1 MTNRASY
8 FPEDIPEASPSR
20 KDFIS
25 QALGAASKKPHDWD
39 TAAIVAAAISGG
51 MHLVGVHDVAETP
64 LVARVT
70 DAVAS
75 AALRPVGPPS
85 K

>member
-25 QALGAASKKPHDWD
+25 RALGAASKKTHDWD
-39 TAAIVAAAISGG
+39 TTAIVAAAISGG
-51 MHLVGVHDVAETP
+51 MHP
-64 LVARVT
+64 VT

>member
-8 FPEDIPEASPSR
+8 FPEGFPEASPSR
-20 KDFIS
+20 TEFIS
-25 QALGAASKKPHDWD
+25 QALGAASKKTRDWE
-39 TAAIVAAAISGG
+39 TAAIVAPAILGG
-51 MHLVGVHDVAETP
+51 MHIVRVHDVAETP
-64 LVARVT
+64 QVARVT
-70 DAVAS
+70 DARAS